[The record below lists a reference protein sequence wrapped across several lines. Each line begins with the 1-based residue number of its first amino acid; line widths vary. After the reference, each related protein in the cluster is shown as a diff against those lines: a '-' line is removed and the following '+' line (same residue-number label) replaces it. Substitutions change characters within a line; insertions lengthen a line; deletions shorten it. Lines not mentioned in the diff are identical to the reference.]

1 MGIIY
6 NILSLPAGR
15 YPQKKRRIC
24 PVFKEDIFENRI
36 HRGRE
41 GAGSACPG
49 NDKKWA
55 DAKNTFAE
63 VLLYESAEEF
73 LFKNET
79 FSFDAVF
86 LDIGL
91 KKMNGV
97 KLAHAIREKDRRLPI
112 AFLTADREFA
122 LEGYEV
128 RAVRYLLK
136 PIGEQKLC
144 ALLDELSAGK
154 KESPCVMVEEKGT
167 VRRVEEDRLCYIEV
181 MGHYSLLHLSDGGM
195 LRVRESMEG
204 IFAKLHGKDRFVR
217 CHRSYVVN
225 LSYVEKIN
233 RTCCILSDKKELP
246 VSRNC
251 WQELNGQFI
260 RYYMGEQK

>member
-1 MGIIY
+1 M
-6 NILSLPAGR
+6 
-15 YPQKKRRIC
+15 RIAYI
-24 PVFKEDIFENRI
+24 EDEDVQAKLV
-36 HRGRE
+36 RE
-41 GAGSACPG
+41 MI
-49 NDKKWA
+49 KKWA
-55 DAKNTFAE
+55 NTKNAAAE

-91 KKMNGV
+91 KKMDGV
-97 KLAHAIREKDRRLPI
+97 KLAYAIREKDKRIPV
-112 AFLTADREFA
+112 AFLTADRDFA

-136 PIGEQKLC
+136 PIEERKLS
-144 ALLDELSAGK
+144 ALLDELSADK
-154 KESPCVMVEEKGT
+154 KESSCMMIEEKGSIH
-167 VRRVEEDRLCYIEV
+167 RVEEDRLCYIEV
-181 MGHYSLLHLSDGGM
+181 TGHYSLLHFSDGGL
-195 LRVRESMEG
+195 LRVRESMEN
-204 IFAKLHGKDRFVR
+204 IFAKLHGKDRFVK

-225 LSYVEKIN
+225 LSWVEKIS

-251 WQELNGQFI
+251 WQELNERFI
-260 RYYMGEQK
+260 RYYTGEQK